1 MFNPPADLE
10 TRPRGKEK
18 NSKKL
23 TSETEHGHQSQK
35 APKVQHDGNTQYS
48 WVALEQIPML

>member
-48 WVALEQIPML
+48 